1 MAAIVAQ
8 DLLAGHR
15 SVKTRYAGQE
25 QEITE
30 TGLRYVAFT
39 VTDPTSRMKDVRVE
53 VMITETW
60 FATSTSG

>member
-8 DLLAGHR
+8 DLWARHR
-15 SVKTRYAGQE
+15 SVKTHYTGQE

-39 VTDPTSRMKDVRVE
+39 VTDPTSSIKDVRVGVIVTE
-53 VMITETW
+53 VC
-60 FATSTSG
+60 FATSIPG